1 MKKNKKHY
9 DKYKKFDVV
18 YADFGRNPHGVQGGI
33 RPGIVVSCDA
43 SNHGGAPQISVVPLS
58 SKLKDNPVHVIV
70 EPSEIRGYALSNRS
84 DFMPEDIQTLN
95 KGCVRF
101 KSGYIPGESEIREA
115 MDRAMIMQLNLLPVA
130 RKMVLEELEMKTNN
144 KRFVRY
150 PEGAEMY
157 SMSLSKFQQLAKDA
171 KACYKMNRLVLVNL
185 DILDEYLETFHIEDE
200 EFYK

>member
-1 MKKNKKHY
+1 M
-9 DKYKKFDVV
+9 
-18 YADFGRNPHGVQGGI
+18 
-33 RPGIVVSCDA
+33 VSCDA

-130 RKMVLEELEMKTNN
+130 RKMVLEELEMKQMDNRTKKTNN

>member
-1 MKKNKKHY
+1 MNKNKKRY

-70 EPSEIRGYALSNRS
+70 EPSEIRGHALSNRS

-115 MDRAMIMQLNLLPVA
+115 MDRAMI
-130 RKMVLEELEMKTNN
+130 K
-144 KRFVRY
+144 
-150 PEGAEMY
+150 
-157 SMSLSKFQQLAKDA
+157 LSPLS
-171 KACYKMNRLVLVNL
+171 R
-185 DILDEYLETFHIEDE
+185 TF
-200 EFYK
+200 

>member
-95 KGCVRF
+95 KGCCEMLLISL
-101 KSGYIPGESEIREA
+101 KSRQTHLSKMRK
-115 MDRAMIMQLNLLPVA
+115 
-130 RKMVLEELEMKTNN
+130 KMVLRQTLRMLLEL
-144 KRFVRY
+144 R
-150 PEGAEMY
+150 
-157 SMSLSKFQQLAKDA
+157 
-171 KACYKMNRLVLVNL
+171 
-185 DILDEYLETFHIEDE
+185 
-200 EFYK
+200 

>member
-1 MKKNKKHY
+1 MNKNKKRY

-101 KSGYIPGESEIREA
+101 KSGYIPGESEIR
-115 MDRAMIMQLNLLPVA
+115 NTGT
-130 RKMVLEELEMKTNN
+130 ELYCRWSDWRCGCNSENGYGADGDN
-144 KRFVRY
+144 KDN
-150 PEGAEMY
+150 
-157 SMSLSKFQQLAKDA
+157 Q
-171 KACYKMNRLVLVNL
+171 
-185 DILDEYLETFHIEDE
+185 
-200 EFYK
+200 

>member
-1 MKKNKKHY
+1 MIQEIKEYDSDTCSEIGIRIQDIRESRHMKAIELASYLGIGKNQMSRIESGKANCTIPQLY
-9 DKYKKFDVV
+9 
-18 YADFGRNPHGVQGGI
+18 GVQGGI

-101 KSGYIPGESEIREA
+101 KSGYIPGESKIREA

-130 RKMVLEELEMKTNN
+130 RKMVLEELEMKQN
-144 KRFVRY
+144 
-150 PEGAEMY
+150 G
-157 SMSLSKFQQLAKDA
+157 
-171 KACYKMNRLVLVNL
+171 
-185 DILDEYLETFHIEDE
+185 
-200 EFYK
+200 

>member
-115 MDRAMIMQLNLLPVA
+115 MDRAMIMEQYVKHLHHLKVT
-130 RKMVLEELEMKTNN
+130 EKT
-144 KRFVRY
+144 KV
-150 PEGAEMY
+150 
-157 SMSLSKFQQLAKDA
+157 
-171 KACYKMNRLVLVNL
+171 
-185 DILDEYLETFHIEDE
+185 DEAFECGEISPDTTE
-200 EFYK
+200 

>member
-1 MKKNKKHY
+1 MNKNKKRY

-70 EPSEIRGYALSNRS
+70 EPSEIRGHALSNRS

-115 MDRAMIMQLNLLPVA
+115 MDRAMIMQSVDTVC
-130 RKMVLEELEMKTNN
+130 KFTNRIQSVFIDRIKSFFCVTVG
-144 KRFVRY
+144 KR
-150 PEGAEMY
+150 
-157 SMSLSKFQQLAKDA
+157 
-171 KACYKMNRLVLVNL
+171 
-185 DILDEYLETFHIEDE
+185 
-200 EFYK
+200 